1 MHHEAA
7 QDHTGHD
14 GHDVAR
20 MLSKGR
26 EAHDSQDPAHCGP
39 IQVPAGEQDHPHCD
53 QPVDP
58 HVDQHRRRAKHAQ
71 IVAGGPAA
79 GLEQAAVTRPG
90 RPDRLPAEKQAGK
103 DGCYAH
109 RPQQPAEQ
117 SVVPCGPEVRDLRL
131 RPEGAHQ
138 GHQQHGHQPAGKP
151 YIVQVHPVLDLVCIG
166 GQRGHY
172 KADHQAGRHP
182 KHRGAPAVVQDDI
195 ADDRPQGRGQQGHG
209 RILSKGLLSA
219 LSVQPS
225 PQDDGPGVDRV
236 LPKQGKPRHQSYHHQ
251 REAVGRFPRAAQ
263 DQHREGGDYR
273 GVDQGCSHAGQP
285 DIVSDEGV
293 LRHHD
298 ADQAPCNIVRGI
310 QQRARQEKPGGKDQQ
325 HDIQGLVPHVAC
337 IL

>member
-1 MHHEAA
+1 MG
-7 QDHTGHD
+7 T
-14 GHDVAR
+14 
-20 MLSKGR
+20 MLPACFPKA
-26 EAHDSQDPAHCGP
+26 EKPDSQDPAHCGP

-236 LPKQGKPRHQSYHHQ
+236 LPKQENPAINPTTTSVKPLAGSPELRRISTE
-251 REAVGRFPRAAQ
+251 RAVTTEELIRAAP
-263 DQHREGGDYR
+263 RR
-273 GVDQGCSHAGQP
+273 PAGHSQ
-285 DIVSDEGV
+285 
-293 LRHHD
+293 
-298 ADQAPCNIVRGI
+298 
-310 QQRARQEKPGGKDQQ
+310 
-325 HDIQGLVPHVAC
+325 
-337 IL
+337 